1 MKSEN
6 GWSSALFSY
15 CGSTNDCIV
24 LFTVIKVSIA
34 YPTKIGFEIEDGDRI
49 VDGLSKY
56 R

>member
-1 MKSEN
+1 MEIKN
-6 GWSSALFSY
+6 GWSSALFF

-24 LFTVIKVSIA
+24 LFTVIKVSVA